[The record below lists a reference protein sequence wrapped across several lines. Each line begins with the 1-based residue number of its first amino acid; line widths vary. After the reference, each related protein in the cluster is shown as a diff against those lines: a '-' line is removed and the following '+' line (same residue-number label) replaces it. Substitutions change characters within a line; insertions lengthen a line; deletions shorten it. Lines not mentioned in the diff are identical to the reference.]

1 MYQALTH
8 VPGFETV
15 IRQLLKSSAFRRSS
29 LAFGGCFHDLT
40 HLEGDFHKLF
50 IEPLIVADGRID
62 GAVRFPRRMKFTRLD
77 EFKTSVSSW
86 RSRHFNLGS

>member
-29 LAFGGCFHDLT
+29 LAFGGGFHDLT

-50 IEPLIVADGRID
+50 IEPLIVA
-62 GAVRFPRRMKFTRLD
+62 
-77 EFKTSVSSW
+77 
-86 RSRHFNLGS
+86 